1 MCVPSFVHERIN
13 IHHTMNKLKY
23 NLEFVEFALAFL
35 VNQVYNPVQISA
47 SGKRTDKETSEMR
60 KFTKYLALALAVMLC
75 LGALAGCTGG
85 KDPVEP
91 TQPADNG
98 GNDPVVST
106 VKTVEAGKLHMS
118 TNAAF
123 PPYEMLADDG
133 SFEGIDVEVAAA
145 IAKKLGL
152 ELVVDDM
159 GFDAAL
165 TAVQT
170 GKSDIAMAGITVTDE
185 RKEVMDFSDSY
196 ATGIQVVIV
205 KEGSPIETVDDLANA
220 QMIGCQKATTGYIY
234 CSDTPENGGYGEDH
248 VTAYE
253 TGALAVMALVN
264 GQIDAVVIDNEPAKS
279 YVAANEGL
287 KILDTE
293 FAVEDYA
300 IAVGKGNSELLDAVN
315 KAMAELK
322 ADGTF
327 QSIVD
332 NYIKAE

>member
-1 MCVPSFVHERIN
+1 M
-13 IHHTMNKLKY
+13 K
-23 NLEFVEFALAFL
+23 
-35 VNQVYNPVQISA
+35 
-47 SGKRTDKETSEMR
+47 
-60 KFTKYLALALAVMLC
+60 KFMTLLLALAMVLSLAAC
-75 LGALAGCTGG
+75 GGGDKTAGDAGDSAPAGTS
-85 KDPVEP
+85 D
-91 TQPADNG
+91 PADSSAPADSG
-98 GNDPVVST
+98 TDAPAFT
-106 VKTVEAGKLHMS
+106 TVEEGKLHMS

-123 PPYEMLADDG
+123 PPYEMTTDAG
-133 SFEGIDVEVAAA
+133 GFEGIDVEVAQA
-145 IAKKLGL
+145 IAEKLGL

-170 GKSDIAMAGITVTDE
+170 GQSDIAMAGITVTED
-185 RKEVMDFSDSY
+185 RQQVMDFSDSY

-205 KEGSPIETVDDLANA
+205 KEDSPIATLDDLSNA

-264 GQIDAVVIDNEPAKS
+264 GQVDAVVIDNEPAKS
-279 YVAANEGL
+279 FVASNDGL

-300 IAVGKGNSELLDAVN
+300 IGFAKGNTALLEAVN
-315 KAMAELK
+315 AAMAELK

-327 QSIVD
+327 QGIVD
-332 NYIKAE
+332 KYITAE